1 MARASVLIVAACA
14 LTAAAC
20 TAGHPSRGAAA
31 SHPAAPSAGASSPR
45 ATPGTGQPG
54 GTAPVTGASYVAG
67 GCSATRLL
75 LGASPAWTRS
85 ARPPSIR
92 YALSDAGQAAA
103 YLFGYPLR
111 AGSPRNPDD
120 KILWVMRRRR
130 DGQPLRLTGR
140 LLKPASPRMVSSTWP
155 ADSGPGEIYP
165 SIVNVPVP
173 GCWRFTLKWN
183 GHRDSVDLRYV
194 ART

>member
-1 MARASVLIVAACA
+1 VA
-14 LTAAAC
+14 
-20 TAGHPSRGAAA
+20 
-31 SHPAAPSAGASSPR
+31 
-45 ATPGTGQPG
+45 PGTGQPG
-54 GTAPVTGASYVAG
+54 GTAPVTGARYAAG

-85 ARPPSIR
+85 AQPPAIR
-92 YALSDAGQAAA
+92 YALSAGGQAAA

-111 AGSPRNPDD
+111 AGSPQNPDD
-120 KILWVMRRRR
+120 KVLWVMRRPR

-140 LLKPASPRMVSSTWP
+140 LLGPAGPRTVSSTWP
-155 ADSGPGEIYP
+155 ADSAPGEIYP

-173 GCWRFTLKWN
+173 GCWQFTLTWN

>member
-1 MARASVLIVAACA
+1 MARAAGLTLAVCA

-20 TAGHPSRGAAA
+20 TASHPSPGAAA
-31 SHPAAPSAGASSPR
+31 SRTAPPSAGPSSPR
-45 ATPGTGQPG
+45 ATSGTGQPG

-67 GCSATRLL
+67 GCSTTRLL

-85 ARPPSIR
+85 AQPPSIR

-111 AGSPRNPDD
+111 AGSPQNPDD
-120 KILWVMRRRR
+120 KILWVMRRPR
-130 DGQPLRLTGR
+130 DGRPLRLTGR
-140 LLKPASPRMVSSTWP
+140 LLGPAGPRTVSSTWP
-155 ADSGPGEIYP
+155 ADSAPGEIYP

-173 GCWRFTLKWN
+173 GCWRFTLTWN